1 MANDAEASAFLRM
14 LLDRMKAAPLNHRVH
29 VAMELTETEM
39 NRLMEWADA
48 DDEASSDDE
57 TDQRR
62 AKASRRQD

>member
-14 LLDRMKAAPLNHRVH
+14 LLDKMKAAPLNHRVH

-48 DDEASSDDE
+48 DDEASSNDE
-57 TDQRR
+57 SDQQR
-62 AKASRRQD
+62 A